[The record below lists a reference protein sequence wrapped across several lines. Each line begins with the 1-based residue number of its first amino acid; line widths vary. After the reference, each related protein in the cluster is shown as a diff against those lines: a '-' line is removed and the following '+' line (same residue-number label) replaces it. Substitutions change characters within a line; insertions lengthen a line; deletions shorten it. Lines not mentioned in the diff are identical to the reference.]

1 MKDTYHDLY
10 LTPLSPIHLGT
21 GEEYEPT
28 NYIIDDQIL
37 YEFDSLE
44 ALRVLSPQSRE
55 EIEKITLAKASQDT
69 LKRIQSFFYQNKD
82 RIKSIAHRHVKVN
95 DSLQQFYQSRIG
107 KVAQHERG
115 GHDVLAKLGI
125 NRAAYS
131 KYKQVNIIPGSSV
144 KGAIR
149 TALLSD
155 FNNLG
160 KEYGVSIKNQIDDVL
175 KQFKPNYR
183 KINSLLNNENKKIQ
197 KAIFKGD
204 FDTDPL
210 RLISIS
216 DSESV
221 NTNILSEIVFE
232 INKKKNPV
240 KNKQGELM
248 ASSADKGDLNAMLET
263 IAPFQARVFRNSLQI
278 KSIDIKHK
286 SVPSI
291 QFTVTDI
298 AEACNRFYKP
308 VLEKELAILK
318 SRGFIDNQ
326 WEAQIK
332 KVLNSD
338 ALKNN
343 QSFLLRVGR
352 HSGAESMTLN
362 GIRNIKIMQGR
373 NEKLVF
379 QDQTT
384 TIWLANDHQKNERDL
399 VPFGWMLVDIA
410 ALNTSVE
417 DLPDLAMADIST
429 QWFEQ
434 LQQQKGAIQSDIDKE
449 RAKEI
454 AAEQREQQLLEEAR
468 EKELKEQQKLAALS
482 PLEKQM
488 YDIEANDPQNNPAIA
503 LMQAI
508 ERKEWTDEH
517 DISDVAKRIRTILD
531 EKGDWMPDFSGTNKQ
546 KLKKKNR
553 SLEILA
559 WIKE

>member
-69 LKRIQSFFYQNKD
+69 LKRIQNFFYQNKD

-125 NRAAYS
+125 NRAAYA
-131 KYKQVNIIPGSSV
+131 KVKQENYIPGSGI

-149 TALLSD
+149 TALLD
-155 FNNLG
+155 KENNG
-160 KEYGVSIKNQIDDVL
+160 KRDE
-175 KQFKPNYR
+175 
-183 KINSLLNNENKKIQ
+183 SLLKERNANQKLQ
-197 KAIFKGD
+197 KAIFKGA

-210 RLISIS
+210 RLVSIS

-221 NTNILSEIVFE
+221 NANILSEIVFE
-232 INKKKNPV
+232 INKKKYPV

-263 IAPFQARVFRNSLQI
+263 IAPFQARIFRNSLQI
-278 KSIDIKHK
+278 KSIDLKHK

-291 QFTVTDI
+291 QFTASDI

-332 KVLNSD
+332 KVLDSD

-362 GIRNIKIMQGR
+362 GVRNIKIMQGR
-373 NEKLVF
+373 KERPLF

-410 ALNTSVE
+410 ALNTSVD

-429 QWFEQ
+429 QWFEK
-434 LQQQKGAIQSDIDKE
+434 LQQQKAAIQSDIDKE

-454 AAEQREQQLLEEAR
+454 AAEQREQQLLDEAH
-468 EKELKEQQKLAALS
+468 EKELQEQQKLAALS

-508 ERKEWTDEH
+508 IRNEWTDEH
-517 DISDVAKRIRTILD
+517 DISAVAKRIRSILD
-531 EKGDWMPDFSGTNKQ
+531 EKGDWMPDFNGTNKQ

>member
-1 MKDTYHDLY
+1 
-10 LTPLSPIHLGT
+10 
-21 GEEYEPT
+21 
-28 NYIIDDQIL
+28 
-37 YEFDSLE
+37 
-44 ALRVLSPQSRE
+44 
-55 EIEKITLAKASQDT
+55 
-69 LKRIQSFFYQNKD
+69 
-82 RIKSIAHRHVKVN
+82 
-95 DSLQQFYQSRIG
+95 
-107 KVAQHERG
+107 
-115 GHDVLAKLGI
+115 
-125 NRAAYS
+125 
-131 KYKQVNIIPGSSV
+131 
-144 KGAIR
+144 
-149 TALLSD
+149 
-155 FNNLG
+155 
-160 KEYGVSIKNQIDDVL
+160 
-175 KQFKPNYR
+175 
-183 KINSLLNNENKKIQ
+183 
-197 KAIFKGD
+197 
-204 FDTDPL
+204 
-210 RLISIS
+210 
-216 DSESV
+216 
-221 NTNILSEIVFE
+221 
-232 INKKKNPV
+232 
-240 KNKQGELM
+240 M

-263 IAPFQARVFRNSLQI
+263 IAPFQARIFRNSLQI
-278 KSIDIKHK
+278 KSIDLKHK